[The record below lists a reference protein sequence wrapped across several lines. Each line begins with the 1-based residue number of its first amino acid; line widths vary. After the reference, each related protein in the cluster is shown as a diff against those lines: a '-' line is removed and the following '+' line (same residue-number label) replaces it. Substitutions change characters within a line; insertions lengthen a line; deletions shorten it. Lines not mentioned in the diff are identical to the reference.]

1 MKRIAGFVGVV
12 ILLAAS
18 ASWAAENDVTRVLE
32 PGQHPADG
40 RLGKQKTLNDYFPFT
55 PPTTKESWEP
65 RRQQVRDQVRV
76 ATGLWPLPEK
86 TPLHAVIHGKIDRD
100 DYTIEKVFFAS
111 YPGHYVSGNLYRPK
125 LSGGRQPPEQKH
137 AAVLS
142 PHCHWGK
149 DDASNPWANS
159 GRFYEREEKEAKAE
173 IDKGAEKT
181 MEGARYPLQARCAQ
195 LARMGCVVFHYDMV
209 GYADSRQINHRRGF
223 TDAEA
228 ELRLQSFMGLQAW
241 NSIRALDFLS
251 SLPDV
256 DPKRI
261 GVTGASG
268 GGTQTFILCAID
280 DRPAVA
286 FPAVMVSTAMQG
298 GCVCENCSYLRRA
311 TGNIE
316 LAALFAPKPL
326 GMSGADDWTIDIE
339 TKGLPQLQKL
349 YKLLGAEDRVMA

>member
-86 TPLHAVIHGKIDRD
+86 TPLGAVVHGKIDRD

-125 LSGGRQPPEQKH
+125 ASGGSDPKASGTRNAPGKKH
-137 AAVLS
+137 PAVLS
-142 PHCHWGK
+142 PHGHWE
-149 DDASNPWANS
+149 N
-159 GRFYEREEKEAKAE
+159 GRFFERKDKEAQAE
-173 IDKGAEKT
+173 VAKGAEKT
-181 MEGARYPLQARCAQ
+181 MEGARFPLQARCAQ

-209 GYADSRQINHRRGF
+209 GVADSQQIAHRVGF
-223 TDAEA
+223 TNAQA

-241 NSIRALDFLS
+241 NSIRALDF
-251 SLPDV
+251 
-256 DPKRI
+256 
-261 GVTGASG
+261 
-268 GGTQTFILCAID
+268 
-280 DRPAVA
+280 
-286 FPAVMVSTAMQG
+286 
-298 GCVCENCSYLRRA
+298 
-311 TGNIE
+311 
-316 LAALFAPKPL
+316 
-326 GMSGADDWTIDIE
+326 
-339 TKGLPQLQKL
+339 
-349 YKLLGAEDRVMA
+349 

>member
-125 LSGGRQPPEQKH
+125 GGSGKH
-137 AAVLS
+137 PGILS
-142 PHCHWGK
+142 PHGHWR
-149 DDASNPWANS
+149 N
-159 GRFYEREEKEAKAE
+159 GRFYEATEAEAQAQIKQ
-173 IDKGAEKT
+173 GAEQT
-181 MEGARYPLQARCAQ
+181 IAGARFPLQARCAQ

-209 GYADSRQINHRRGF
+209 GNADSRQINHTEGF
-223 TDAEA
+223 TDV
-228 ELRLQSFMGLQAW
+228 G
-241 NSIRALDFLS
+241 
-251 SLPDV
+251 
-256 DPKRI
+256 
-261 GVTGASG
+261 
-268 GGTQTFILCAID
+268 
-280 DRPAVA
+280 
-286 FPAVMVSTAMQG
+286 
-298 GCVCENCSYLRRA
+298 
-311 TGNIE
+311 
-316 LAALFAPKPL
+316 
-326 GMSGADDWTIDIE
+326 
-339 TKGLPQLQKL
+339 
-349 YKLLGAEDRVMA
+349 